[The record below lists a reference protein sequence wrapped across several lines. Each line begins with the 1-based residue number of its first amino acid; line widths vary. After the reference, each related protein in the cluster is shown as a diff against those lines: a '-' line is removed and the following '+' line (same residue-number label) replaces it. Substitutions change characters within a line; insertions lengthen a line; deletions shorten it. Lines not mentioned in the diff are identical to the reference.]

1 MDIIQTVIGFCGTVS
16 ETESQYKLLVKRLN
30 YEVQKAEHQL
40 KTEKVK
46 SVPKFMLDNL
56 KAKIA

>member
-16 ETESQYKLLVKRLN
+16 ETESQYKLLAKRLN

-40 KTEKVK
+40 KT
-46 SVPKFMLDNL
+46 
-56 KAKIA
+56 